1 MMDKGEAL
9 RVEPEELPKEE
20 ITNTEVEEL
29 KQTLET

>member
-9 RVEPEELPKEE
+9 RVEPDEQTKEE
-20 ITNTEVEEL
+20 VTNTEVEEL